1 MRKNNLGNKAVKVLS
16 VVISASLMLQ
26 PVAALAEEADGSVNA
41 AAELN
46 VSGEEVKSAVEAAE
60 EADEAAYEAQLAAEE
75 ALKEAENLEKKT
87 AEEVVKTDEASYQNY
102 ENEEAAVNN
111 SLDDGID
118 ALVVDAIDAVE
129 DAESKID
136 ELRNKEEEDIE
147 ALVKSSDI
155 SVSENLGNIDSL
167 NEDADKAEDEASTA
181 LEETEKKVYKDEAL
195 VEAAKA
201 QAAADAAKEAAGKAN
216 DAYEKAEGVYQ
227 DALKEYERIC
237 KEADKAAADL
247 ANAVDEKEKQAA
259 LDAIDVAENKLSELK
274 DVYDKAMADR
284 VTAEEAASLAA
295 EKALEAEKNAN
306 ALIAN
311 LADVKGL
318 DDLATLEKDKA
329 DKEATLE
336 EATADQT
343 AVNEESDS
351 VIASQTEAKN
361 AADEESRT
369 QLNNYN
375 NAEKDLKAAEK
386 AFSAADKLYN
396 DNITAAGKNAGDVK
410 TSVQKSEWVWDGP
423 LWGHTKKWTEYTY
436 YTQTEIDNAKKAVEK
451 ASEGKETALAAKQ
464 DAQARKTAASE
475 AKAAADQAS
484 KDAQKLI
491 DDAKKAK
498 SDAAAEVSKA
508 KTALAESKTTL
519 SYITNYVYGENGES
533 AEVKYLDKDE
543 LAAFKALMNQMDTS
557 FDQYTDIKN
566 DTQDYADATD
576 GYSGIVDWF
585 FHFWEDQYTEKSLE
599 KKYRNWNWKW
609 ENGEETHW
617 TFTPNGSN
625 LAVLVTLR
633 DNKLTMTEIDEA
645 EFATYSATFDKV
657 AAAKAA
663 QKAAD
668 AKEAE
673 AAALAEYQAAVDA
686 LAAAKARVNALKVNE
701 KTCDATA
708 KERAERDLAKAE
720 ERLAGAKVTLEM
732 ATSEAE
738 KAQTEADEA
747 LRIANG
753 KAVRPSEKK
762 EEKTEEI
769 KKEEKT
775 APETKK
781 KTVVAA
787 GTSTD
792 APVVTSETVEET
804 AEEEI
809 EEVIIEAE
817 EAPKADAPEIATV
830 TVEEAESPKA
840 PEIEEASM
848 GWWWLLIVVVLGA
861 AGAELYRRYQL
872 KKNASKVND

>member
-1 MRKNNLGNKAVKVLS
+1 MKKNNLGSKAVKALS

-41 AAELN
+41 ALELN

-60 EADEAAYEAQLAAEE
+60 EADEAAYAAKLAAEE
-75 ALKEAENLEKKT
+75 ALMEAEKLEQGT
-87 AEEVVKTDEASYQNY
+87 LEEVIKADEASYQNY
-102 ENEEAAVNN
+102 EDEEAAVNN
-111 SLDDGID
+111 SLDDEID
-118 ALVVDAIDAVE
+118 ALVVDAIEAKE

-136 ELRNKEEEDIE
+136 ELRNNETEELE
-147 ALVKSSDI
+147 ALVKSSEL
-155 SVSENLGNIDSL
+155 SVSGNLEDIASL
-167 NEDADKAEDEASTA
+167 ADAADKAEDDADKA
-181 LEETEKKVYKDEAL
+181 LAETEKKAYRDEAL
-195 VEAAKA
+195 LEAAKA
-201 QAAADAAKEAAGKAN
+201 QAAANVAKEAADKAD
-216 DAYEKAEGVYQ
+216 DAYKKAEGAYQ

-237 KEADKAAADL
+237 EEADKAAADL
-247 ANAVDEKEKQAA
+247 VNALDEKEKQAA

-295 EKALEAEKNAN
+295 EKAMEAEKNAN
-306 ALIAN
+306 ALVDN

-318 DDLATLEKDKA
+318 DDLATLETEKTN
-329 DKEATLE
+329 KETALE
-336 EATADQT
+336 EATAKQK
-343 AVNEESDS
+343 AVNEESNS
-351 VIASQTEAKN
+351 VIEAQTKAKN
-361 AADEESRT
+361 AAEVESRT
-369 QLNNYN
+369 QLNNFN
-375 NAEKDLKAAEK
+375 NADKDLKEAEK
-386 AFSAADKLYN
+386 AVSQADKLYN

-410 TSVQKSEWVWDGP
+410 TSVQKSVWVWDGP
-423 LWGHTKKWTEYTY
+423 FWGHTKKWTEYTY
-436 YTQTEIDNAKKAVEK
+436 YTQAEIDEAKKAVEK
-451 ASEGKETALAAKQ
+451 AEADKETALAAKQ
-464 DAQARKTAASE
+464 DAQTRKEAASE
-475 AKAAADQAS
+475 AKTLADQAS
-484 KDAQKLI
+484 KAAQKLI
-491 DDAKKAK
+491 DDAKKAE
-498 SDAAAEVSKA
+498 SAAASEVSKA
-508 KTALAESKTTL
+508 QTALAEAKTTL
-519 SYITNYVYGENGES
+519 SYITNYVYGETGES
-533 AEVKYLDKDE
+533 AEVMYLDKAE
-543 LAAFKALMNQMDTS
+543 LETFKALMNQMDSS
-557 FDQYTDIKN
+557 FDQYAEIKK

-585 FHFWEDQYTEKSLE
+585 LHFWGDQYTEKSLE
-599 KKYRNWNWKW
+599 NKYRNWNWKW
-609 ENGEETHW
+609 ESGEETHW
-617 TFTPNGSN
+617 TFTTNGSN

-645 EFATYSATFDKV
+645 EFSVYSATFDKV

-686 LAAAKARVNALKVNE
+686 LEAAKARVNALKVNG
-701 KTCDATA
+701 KTSDVTA
-708 KERAERDLAKAE
+708 KERAERDLVKAE

-732 ATSEAE
+732 ATSEAQ
-738 KAQTEADEA
+738 KAQSEADEA
-747 LRIANG
+747 LKIANG
-753 KAVRPSEKK
+753 KAVRPSENK

-775 APETKK
+775 VPETKK
-781 KTVVAA
+781 KEVVAA

-872 KKNASKVND
+872 KKNASK